1 MQSHIC
7 NNSPQKHQQYDNL
20 GYISKQAKLSLIFN
34 NSINNIV
41 PVLYSDWTN
50 RFQSVTYSIT
60 TQGHST
66 LLVCVCCCQEHIM

>member
-7 NNSPQKHQQYDNL
+7 NNSPQKHQQSDNL
-20 GYISKQAKLSLIFN
+20 GYISKQAELSLIFN

-41 PVLYSDWTN
+41 PVLYSDWTT

-66 LLVCVCCCQEHIM
+66 LLVCVCCCQDHIM